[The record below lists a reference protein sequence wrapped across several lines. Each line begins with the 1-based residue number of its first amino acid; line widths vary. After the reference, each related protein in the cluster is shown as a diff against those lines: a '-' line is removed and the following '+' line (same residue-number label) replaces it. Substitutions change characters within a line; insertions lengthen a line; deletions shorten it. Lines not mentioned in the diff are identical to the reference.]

1 MLDLMTD
8 EILTRALREDIG
20 TGDITTMSTVEPE
33 RRIMGRFVAKEEGIL
48 CGTQIAARV
57 FALLD
62 PEVQTRFTVREGER
76 VEKGQVIGTVEGNAR
91 SILSGE
97 RVALN
102 FLQHLSGIA
111 TKTRSLVEQVKG
123 TKAKIADTRKTTP
136 GLRTLEKYAVRIG
149 GGRNH
154 RFHLADGLM
163 IKDNHIKASGG
174 ITQAV
179 EAARAAAPHTL
190 KIEVEVESF
199 SQLREALAAGADIIM
214 LDNMSL
220 EDMKEAVEIVG
231 GRATTEAS
239 GNMGDKDLA
248 QVAATGVDVIS
259 VGALTHSVKAMDIS
273 LKF

>member
-149 GGRNH
+149 ESYQGQRRHYPGGRS
-154 RFHLADGLM
+154 GP
-163 IKDNHIKASGG
+163 SGG
-174 ITQAV
+174 ASYP
-179 EAARAAAPHTL
+179 EDRGGGGEL
-190 KIEVEVESF
+190 F
-199 SQLREALAAGADIIM
+199 SA
-214 LDNMSL
+214 
-220 EDMKEAVEIVG
+220 
-231 GRATTEAS
+231 
-239 GNMGDKDLA
+239 
-248 QVAATGVDVIS
+248 
-259 VGALTHSVKAMDIS
+259 
-273 LKF
+273 

>member
-231 GRATTEAS
+231 GRAITEAS

>member
-190 KIEVEVESF
+190 KIEVEVESV

-220 EDMKEAVEIVG
+220 EDMKKAVEIVG